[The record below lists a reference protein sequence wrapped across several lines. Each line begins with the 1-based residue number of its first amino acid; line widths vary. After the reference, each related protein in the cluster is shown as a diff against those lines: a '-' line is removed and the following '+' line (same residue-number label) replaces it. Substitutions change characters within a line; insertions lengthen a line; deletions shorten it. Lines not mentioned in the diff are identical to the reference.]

1 VHAWAGF
8 ESPLKDPI
16 KEAGD
21 GQSKNFAVRLLARR

>member
-21 GQSKNFAVRLLARR
+21 GKSKNFAALVLDRG